1 MNIVKLCCAKQC
13 RKIDKA
19 TRLKLNANKALGTLS
34 DLRSN
39 KGVKVALNDVKENFK
54 NLKTPKGVVKSIG
67 IIGTVEA
74 LWEGKKTYDDNLKK
88 YGQAT
93 AARDAVAHTVSSV
106 TGQVLGA
113 QIGAIAGSFIPF
125 PVVGNLIGTY
135 AGGLA
140 GAAISS
146 GINHVWDKFS
156 HGEWKL
162 PKLW

>member
-1 MNIVKLCCAKQC
+1 MNIVELCCAKQC
-13 RKIDKA
+13 RKNDKA

-39 KGVKVALNDVKENFK
+39 KGVKVALNDVKESFK

-67 IIGTVEA
+67 VIGTVEA
-74 LWEGKKTYDDNLKK
+74 LWEGKKNYDDGLKK

-93 AARDAVAHTVSSV
+93 AARDAVAHTDSGV

-113 QIGAIAGSFIPF
+113 QIGAIAGSFIPI
-125 PVVGNLIGTY
+125 PVVGTVLGTM
-135 AGGLA
+135 AGG
-140 GAAISS
+140 AIGGLVSE

-156 HGEWKL
+156 HGEWKI